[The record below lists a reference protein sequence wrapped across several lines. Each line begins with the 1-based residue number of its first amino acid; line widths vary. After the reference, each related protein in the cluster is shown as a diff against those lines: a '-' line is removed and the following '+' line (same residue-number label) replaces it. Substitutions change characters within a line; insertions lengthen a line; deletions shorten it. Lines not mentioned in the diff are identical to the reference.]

1 MIDKNIML
9 SDFNPISK
17 VSTAKNY
24 FQVSLV
30 FQKVCCA
37 ELYKQRVAGYY
48 NNPAPSIDSQLLGRG
63 DSGKKKC
70 WRTQTLSIIG
80 QRRTLEGCEYFL

>member
-30 FQKVCCA
+30 FQKVCCVQSCIRKVW
-37 ELYKQRVAGYY
+37 LVTRTT
-48 NNPAPSIDSQLLGRG
+48 LL
-63 DSGKKKC
+63 
-70 WRTQTLSIIG
+70 LP
-80 QRRTLEGCEYFL
+80 